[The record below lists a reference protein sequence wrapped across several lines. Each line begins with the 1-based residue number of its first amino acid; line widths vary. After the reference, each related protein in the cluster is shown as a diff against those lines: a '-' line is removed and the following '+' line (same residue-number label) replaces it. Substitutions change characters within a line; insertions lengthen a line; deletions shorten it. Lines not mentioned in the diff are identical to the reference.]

1 MLQVIFWI
9 GGPTPVMGGSRR
21 FHSQNGTGTVIG
33 ALEVLGAIVTHI
45 RREEPPL
52 FPTILGVLAVASA
65 VLGFI
70 VLTY

>member
-1 MLQVIFWI
+1 
-9 GGPTPVMGGSRR
+9 MGGFRH

-65 VLGFI
+65 ALGFI

>member
-1 MLQVIFWI
+1 
-9 GGPTPVMGGSRR
+9 MGGSRR
-21 FHSQNGTGTVIG
+21 FHSQNGTGTVIS

-52 FPTILGVLAVASA
+52 FPTILAVLAVASA
-65 VLGFI
+65 GLGFI